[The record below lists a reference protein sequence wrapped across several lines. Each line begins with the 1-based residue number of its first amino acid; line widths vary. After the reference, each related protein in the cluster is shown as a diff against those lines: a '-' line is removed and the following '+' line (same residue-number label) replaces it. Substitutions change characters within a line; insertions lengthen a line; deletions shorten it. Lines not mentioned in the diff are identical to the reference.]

1 MEDRMNMELTENTHF
16 SEPQEIRYWSEK
28 LNVPQEVL
36 KNAVRAAE
44 TSEEDFIE
52 HPEKIAE

>member
-1 MEDRMNMELTENTHF
+1 MELTENTHF